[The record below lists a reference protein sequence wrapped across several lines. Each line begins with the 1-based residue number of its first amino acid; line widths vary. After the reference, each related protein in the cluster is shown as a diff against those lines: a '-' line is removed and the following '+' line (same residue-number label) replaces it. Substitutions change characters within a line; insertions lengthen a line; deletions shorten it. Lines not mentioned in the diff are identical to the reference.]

1 MACIDFQTEPSRYRH
16 WKLRF
21 DGPVAHLIMD
31 VDPQGGLFEGY
42 ELKLNSYDLG
52 VDIELEQPAGSLR
65 RRPSTSTPFRRRPFR
80 RARVRAV
87 VWCATAMPLSVSPA
101 RTV

>member
-1 MACIDFQTEPSRYRH
+1 MCTNQRRHYIAPTKAGRRPAMNRIDFQTNPSRYRH

-52 VDIELEQPAGSLR
+52 VDIERAGTVR
-65 RRPSTSTPFRRRPFR
+65 RL
-80 RARVRAV
+80 
-87 VWCATAMPLSVSPA
+87 C
-101 RTV
+101 